1 MKWRNVFLVFFMSLY
16 IFVGQRAEAVPQDDF
31 HSKYRLVQV
40 IMLSRHNIR
49 APLAV
54 DSTLSK
60 LTAHKWHDFGV
71 KSGELTVH
79 GGQIEEKMGQYCR
92 LYFQQEGLL
101 PTDYQPKMGEILFY
115 ANAFERTIAT
125 ARHFE
130 TGMFPYV
137 AVPVKYNGEV
147 GDADPVFLPG
157 VTGHTAAFGEKLA
170 QEVAALGGSENL
182 SRSVDSGLKAASVV
196 LDNPAASTTEFKVH
210 VEEGLKFSGSIR
222 PFMSACDALTLQYY
236 ELGDSRASFGHE
248 LTLGQWQEIAAV
260 KELGVHVYRH
270 VPTFARAIARPLLSV
285 FREEMN
291 LSQRKFTFLCGHD
304 TNLAAVMGALEARG
318 TDLPEAIEQ
327 EAPIGSKLVMEK
339 WQDKAGDSFVALKLV
354 YPSTSQLCGKM
365 PIDTSHPP
373 RSLPLCLQDIE
384 LNQDGLISM
393 HDFRQRIANVI
404 ASDEELMDR

>member
-1 MKWRNVFLVFFMSLY
+1 MKLRNLLLVFFMLLY

-60 LTAHKWHDFGV
+60 LTAHQWHDFGV

-92 LYFQQEGLL
+92 LYLQQEELF
-101 PTDYQPKMGEILFY
+101 PMDYQPKTGELLFY

-130 TGMFPYV
+130 MGMFPYV
-137 AVPVKYNGEV
+137 AVPVKYNSEV

-157 VTGHTAAFGEKLA
+157 VAGHKAAFEEKLV
-170 QEVAALGGSENL
+170 QEVAALGGSEVL
-182 SRSVDSGLKAASVV
+182 TRSVATGLKEASMV
-196 LDNPAASTTEFKVH
+196 LDNPAANTTEFEVS
-210 VEEGLKFSGSIR
+210 VEDGLKFSGSIR

-236 ELGDSRASFGHE
+236 ELGDSRASFYHE
-248 LTLGQWQEIAAV
+248 LTSSQWQEIAAV

-285 FREEMN
+285 FREELN
-291 LSQRKFTFLCGHD
+291 LPQRKFTLLCGHD
-304 TNLAAVMGALEARG
+304 TNLAAVMGALEVRE
-318 TDLPEAIEQ
+318 TNLPEAIEQ
-327 EAPIGSKLVMEK
+327 EAPISSKLVVEK
-339 WQDKAGDSFVALKLV
+339 WQGRGEFCSFETCLSLYQPTLRQDAYRYKPSAPGIAPALAG
-354 YPSTSQLCGKM
+354 CGAQ
-365 PIDTSHPP
+365 PGRAYLH
-373 RSLPLCLQDIE
+373 
-384 LNQDGLISM
+384 
-393 HDFRQRIANVI
+393 A
-404 ASDEELMDR
+404 